1 MKGKGVRPSAEGD
14 RVFGALAADYSAGRP
29 AYPAAVFELL
39 RSRIV
44 GAAGWAHDEA
54 PLVVDVAA
62 GTGIASDGLLRSG
75 FRVAGI
81 EPAVRML
88 AQGLEDLAGRS
99 GWRGAAVARAEALP
113 LRESAV
119 AGVVVAQAF
128 HWLEA
133 RPALDEF
140 ARVLEPGGV
149 LLVMWNVTE
158 PTPLTREVR
167 KLVRRHNH
175 GRKRAVTPRMRESPP
190 SLRRHPAFAVE
201 PMVAIDHQRSLA
213 PDDFVRYARSWSYVG
228 GALGPSAL
236 TGFER
241 ELRDVL
247 ERHVRNG
254 NVVERFVTSA
264 HFARRL

>member
-1 MKGKGVRPSAEGD
+1 MFAP
-14 RVFGALAADYSAGRP
+14 LAADYAAGRP

-39 RSRIV
+39 RSRMV
-44 GAAGWAHDEA
+44 DGAGRADDEA

-81 EPAVRML
+81 ESAVRML
-88 AQGLEDLAGRS
+88 ARGVEDLAGRS
-99 GWRGAAVARAEALP
+99 GWRGAAAARAEALP
-113 LRESAV
+113 IRGSAV

-140 ARVLEPGGV
+140 ARVLEPGGI

-167 KLVRRHNH
+167 NLVGRHNH
-175 GRKRAVTPRMRESPP
+175 GRKRPVTPQMRESPS

-201 PMVAIDHQRSLA
+201 PPLTIDHQRSLA
-213 PDDFVRYARSWSYVG
+213 PDDFVRYARSWSYIG

-241 ELRDVL
+241 ELRAVL
-247 ERHVRNG
+247 ERHARNG